1 MSYVNSINSTSKIIS
16 KTISSSNVTASTGI
30 NAVALNENK
39 VVICFYYNNIP
50 NAVVC
55 NITES
60 KISIGTFVA
69 LRTGANNTTKLNISI
84 AKLTENSF
92 CVGYSF
98 YNSKSSMGYYSI
110 YCVYCSVSGTT
121 ITTNTESLIANNATD
136 TMLNPCIKLITLSSS
151 KIFAL
156 FQSRTSSSG
165 YTYGRIISVS
175 STNLSLGS
183 VVQIYQGSGSG
194 WKKIDAVALN
204 ENLVIVLYMAGSTT
218 LRGVACTISSNTFKV
233 GTYKI
238 IADDSNINNHFSIAR
253 IDANRAFILY
263 FTGTQLNGVTGTISS
278 SGTLTLNTIT
288 NLATSVTSS
297 SFTTDVTKLDDTT
310 ISVIYDTDYIY
321 HQLLCSIENDI
332 LAIKKDLK
340 LTSSNSVYPISVSST
355 TLNENKVFTVYVLG
369 GSLNGIVSSDLF
381 EKLIKTTTSSTEQ
394 INGIAITDGQAGEMV
409 SIKKP
414 DEMLEITLNA
424 TITAGG
430 NSISWNNVKLSHRR
444 HLDGDNRVYTASKTI
459 SINNVTYTIKF
470 YITYVENSGWR
481 IGFECPPGMYFKEST
496 DKYTN
501 IYWLSSITKPVVRS
515 GTYYTGANNTG
526 TQISVTANITDVTI

>member
-1 MSYVNSINSTSKIIS
+1 MARTDNLTNFCTDIANAIRTKSNLTGTIPANQFDTKISQIETGIDTSDATAVAGDILAGKTAYVKDEKITGTMNKGDFINGIIQEVKAQGVVNAGDFVSYVNSINSTGKIIS
-16 KTISSSNVTASTGI
+16 KTIVSSNVTASTGI

-69 LRTGANNTTKLNISI
+69 LRTGTNNATKLNISI

-175 STNLSLGS
+175 STNLSLGTA
-183 VVQIYQGSGSG
+183 VQIYQGSGSD

-218 LRGVACTISSNTFKV
+218 LRGVACTISSNTFTV

-238 IADDSNINNHFSIAR
+238 IANDSNISNHFSIAR

-263 FTGTQLNGVTGTISS
+263 FTGTQLNGVAGTISS

-288 NLATSVTSS
+288 
-297 SFTTDVTKLDDTT
+297 K
-310 ISVIYDTDYIY
+310 
-321 HQLLCSIENDI
+321 QLQL
-332 LAIKKDLK
+332 
-340 LTSSNSVYPISVSST
+340 
-355 TLNENKVFTVYVLG
+355 
-369 GSLNGIVSSDLF
+369 
-381 EKLIKTTTSSTEQ
+381 
-394 INGIAITDGQAGEMV
+394 QAV
-409 SIKKP
+409 HSQQ
-414 DEMLEITLNA
+414 MLQN
-424 TITAGG
+424 
-430 NSISWNNVKLSHRR
+430 
-444 HLDGDNRVYTASKTI
+444 
-459 SINNVTYTIKF
+459 
-470 YITYVENSGWR
+470 
-481 IGFECPPGMYFKEST
+481 
-496 DKYTN
+496 
-501 IYWLSSITKPVVRS
+501 
-515 GTYYTGANNTG
+515 
-526 TQISVTANITDVTI
+526 